1 MSVGIDKIGFFT
13 PNKYVDMVDLAHARN
28 QDPNKFLIGIGQ
40 NTMTVA
46 DQTQDAVSMGI
57 NATLRYLDEI
67 DKDKVGLLIFGTESS
82 VDQSKSASLFV
93 KNALKLPASMRAFE
107 VKEACFGLTAGLMMA
122 RDFVRVHPDKTA
134 IVIGSDIARYGINTA
149 GEVTQGAGSISLL
162 VKNDPSI
169 LELNDGHSAYSED
182 INDFWRP
189 NNSKLA
195 KVDGKYSTQ
204 VYLDFFTKTFEDYK
218 KQKNL
223 DNKDFTAITYHMPFT
238 KMALKANRIA
248 VENQDEETSQR
259 LMNKFEAAK
268 KWSSMVGNIYT
279 GSLYLSLL
287 SLLENGDL
295 KAGDLVGLFSYGSGA
310 MGEFYSGNVVE
321 GFEDQLDKASDEAL
335 INNRQKLSVKEYE
348 EVFITALED
357 PEDGVELTSDEKP
370 GTWYFA
376 GTKGDIRQYKKVQ

>member
-57 NATLRYLDEI
+57 NATLRYLDKI

-93 KNALKLPASMRAFE
+93 KNALKLPASMRTFE

-122 RDFVRVHPDKTA
+122 RDFVRVHPEKTA

-162 VKNDPSI
+162 VKNNPSI

-182 INDFWRP
+182 VNDFWRP
-189 NNSKLA
+189 NNSQLA

-218 KQKNL
+218 QQKNL

-248 VENQDEETSQR
+248 VENQNEETKQR
-259 LMNKFEAAK
+259 LIAKFEAAK

-287 SLLENGDL
+287 SLLENGNL
-295 KAGDLVGLFSYGSGA
+295 SAGDLIGLFSYGSGA

-321 GFEDQLDKASDEAL
+321 GYEKQLDKVSDEDL
-335 INNRQKLSVKEYE
+335 INNRQKLSVEEYE
-348 EVFITALED
+348 KIFTKSLEY

-376 GTKGDIRQYKKVQ
+376 GTKNNIRQYRKIQ